1 MSTNSARMEQD
12 DSCHWSTTKG
22 RHWSEDEALDRSRSR
37 HHHVGMT
44 VRVWILGH
52 SWVLDPTGV
61 SSDLFLHPRI
71 EPALDSH
78 RTKFWCGFHFSA
90 ETKKNWKTPNHQRS
104 SIRVVAEVRIIPC
117 STCWLCDELVSD
129 AALLKKLPRLQWQIL
144 NFLEFW
150 KSSPDKSF
158 RHCHHHVEL
167 E

>member
-1 MSTNSARMEQD
+1 MSTNSVRMEQD
-12 DSCHWSTTKG
+12 DSRHWSTTKG
-22 RHWSEDEALDRSRSR
+22 RHWNKDEALDRSRSH
-37 HHHVGMT
+37 HHHVGMA
-44 VRVWILGH
+44 VRIWVLGH
-52 SWVLDPTGV
+52 LWVLDPTGV
-61 SSDLFLHPRI
+61 SSDLFLHPRV

-144 NFLEFW
+144 NFWEFW

-158 RHCHHHVEL
+158 RHWHHHVEL